1 MPWNETSPVDQRER
15 FIADV
20 RAGLFTMTELCERY
34 GVSRTAGYKWVARA
48 DAGGRTALV
57 DRSRAPHHCPHR
69 IPTAL
74 AELLCAARRAHPLWG
89 PKKLLQLL
97 APRHRRITTW
107 PAVSTVG
114 DLFVREGLVTK
125 RRRRRRPVHPGTV
138 PPHTTAPNDL
148 WAADFKGQFRTGDG
162 LYCYPLT
169 ITDQHSR
176 YLLTCHSLRNVQTVG
191 TQPAFERAFREYGLP
206 RAIRTDNGVPFAT
219 QAIHG
224 LSQLNVWWIRLGIQ
238 HQRILPAHPQQ
249 NGAHERMHKTLKAGA
264 IRPSRATLPAQQRA
278 FDAFRR
284 EYNEV
289 RPHDTLGGHTPAS
302 IYAASPRPYP
312 RRLPPVEYPGHYL
325 VKRITSGGT
334 FRFGRRL
341 LFLATP
347 LEGYDVGLDEV
358 EDGVWSIYFC
368 QVLLGRFDERDPVIR
383 S

>member
-1 MPWNETSPVDQRER
+1 MMRRLAAGERLTDLCREFGISRKTGSKFKAR
-15 FIADV
+15 FDRLGV
-20 RAGLFTMTELCERY
+20 AGLED
-34 GVSRTAGYKWVARA
+34 V
-48 DAGGRTALV
+48 
-57 DRSRAPHHCPHR
+57 SRAPHVIPHKT
-69 IPTAL
+69 PP
-74 AELLCAARRAHPLWG
+74 ELMELIIAARRERPTWG
-89 PKKLLQLL
+89 PRKIKDVLE
-97 APRHRRITTW
+97 RRL
-107 PAVSTVG
+107 G
-114 DLFVREGLVTK
+114 HDLPSHSAIGTALEKAGLVTPRK
-125 RRRRRRPVHPGTV
+125 RRHSYTAEPSQLSEA
-138 PPHTTAPNDL
+138 TAPNTIWCIDY
-148 WAADFKGQFRTGDG
+148 KGQFRLGDRT
-162 LYCYPLT
+162 YCYPLT

-176 YLLTCHSLRNVQTVG
+176 FLLTCHSLRNVQTVG
-191 TQPAFERAFREYGLP
+191 ARPAFERAFREYGLP

-264 IRPSRATLPAQQRA
+264 IRPPRATLPAQQRA
-278 FDAFRR
+278 FDTFRQ

-289 RPHDTLGGHTPAS
+289 RPHATLHGHTPAS
-302 IYAASPRPYP
+302 IYRSSPRPYP

-347 LEGYDVGLDEV
+347 HEGYDVGLDEV

-368 QVLLGRFDERDPVIR
+368 NVLVARFDERDHVIR